1 MKCIKGFLQKIDVF
15 GVPYSFKHKQNE
27 KYNTSLGGF
36 IFLLFII
43 AVLVIGIY
51 YFIPFY
57 NRKNFSIIYYSMNM
71 PVTDTIK
78 LSESKANFAIGLA
91 CPYEEKTQVSGK
103 DLFDLQLTYIIYTTD
118 HDGKKNKVK
127 ERLST
132 HPCNYAD
139 FYNNYND
146 TFDFMGLD
154 QFECLDK
161 KDNSLQG
168 IYTDEVF
175 RYYEFSVVSKND
187 SVDLFQKIDRYLT
200 EQDCRLELYY
210 TDITIDFDNYEEP
223 IKPYINS
230 VFIQLNPT
238 LFLKMNVY
246 FKNQYFNNDNFLLF
260 VFDEEEETTI
270 HTLFSRVEDYSLYK
284 GLDRG
289 VALPNDN
296 TKYANIYIRAD
307 TSKATIKRKYQ
318 KVMEFYADS
327 SSLLIALFEVL
338 YIIFCFVNRFYAD
351 HSLAKQIFFFK
362 EAENRHFDINRKS
375 YQIKNLIKLLE
386 PLIEKKNIQL
396 NIKDN
401 KNQSLQAIE
410 DKNDIEINNLEE
422 GIKVYNMKKNLRNRE
437 SNSKIDGILKPND
450 INKYQNRKMR
460 NRLNRRIK
468 FSKDEDYEENYK
480 NLNLST
486 VQSTK
491 RNIISRYKIQPVK
504 TSTISFKGLKL
515 IELEKMGRIKFKY
528 NIFEIFWSF
537 LCDCCLTN
545 KLKAKKNLTQKANNI
560 LNNKLDITLYIKNA
574 ILIDIL
580 NQALINDNMKSMTKF
595 ISRPIISLS
604 KSGERDLNQFYKNY
618 AVTDFDNLYENISE
632 MSKKPSLTQA
642 EQKIISLVY
651 NELNEMA

>member
-1 MKCIKGFLQKIDVF
+1 MKYIKGFLQKIDVF
-15 GVPYSFKHKQNE
+15 GVPYSFKYKKNE

-36 IFLLFII
+36 ILLLFII
-43 AVLVIGIY
+43 TILVIGIY

-78 LSESKANFAIGLA
+78 LSESQANFAIGLA
-91 CPYEEKTQVSGK
+91 CPFEEKTQVSGK

-118 HDGKKNKVK
+118 RDGKKNKDK
-127 ERLST
+127 QKLST

-139 FYNNYND
+139 FYNNFND
-146 TFDFMGLD
+146 TFDFMGLN

-175 RYYEFSVVSKND
+175 RYYEFSLVSKND
-187 SVDLFQKIDRYLT
+187 SIDLFQKIDRYLT
-200 EQDCRLELYY
+200 EEDCRLELYY

-230 VFIQLNPT
+230 VFAQLNPT

-260 VFDEEEETTI
+260 VSDENKETTI

-289 VALPNDN
+289 VTLTNDN

-307 TSKATIKRKYQ
+307 TSKTTIKRKYQ
-318 KVMEFYADS
+318 KVIEFYADC
-327 SSLLIALFEVL
+327 SSLLITLYRVLF
-338 YIIFCFVNRFYAD
+338 IIFCFVNRFYAN

-362 EAENRHFDINRKS
+362 EVENRHFDINKKS
-375 YQIKNLIKLLE
+375 YQIKNLIKILD
-386 PLIEKKNIQL
+386 PLIEKKNNLLHI
-396 NIKDN
+396 NDN
-401 KNQSLQAIE
+401 KSQSLGDIE
-410 DKNDIEINNLEE
+410 EKNDIKINGLEE
-422 GIKVYNMKKNLRNRE
+422 GIKVYYMNKNLRKKEN
-437 SNSKIDGILKPND
+437 NSKIDEIIEPNVF
-450 INKYQNRKMR
+450 IKYQNRKMR

-468 FSKDEDYEENYK
+468 FSKDEDYEEIDK
-480 NLNLST
+480 NLNLIT

-491 RNIISRYKIQPVK
+491 RNIISRYKIQHVK
-504 TSTISFKGLKL
+504 ASTISFKGLKAN
-515 IELEKMGRIKFKY
+515 ELEKMGKIKFKY
-528 NIFEIFWSF
+528 NIFEIFLFF

-545 KLKAKKNLTQKANNI
+545 KLKAKKNLTEKANNI
-560 LNNKLDITLYIKNA
+560 LKRKLDITLYIKNA
-574 ILIDIL
+574 IFIDIL
-580 NQALINDNMKSMTKF
+580 NQALINDNMKSMIKF
-595 ISRPIISLS
+595 ISRPKISLN
-604 KSGERDLNQFYKNY
+604 KSGERDLSQFYKNY
-618 AVTDFDNLYENISE
+618 IITDFDNLYKDVSK
-632 MSKKPSLTQA
+632 MSKKTKWTQA

-651 NELNEMA
+651 NELNEMV